1 MPIEYSFAQFGQVSR
16 ELCPLEK
23 DGLFLEEPF
32 GTERLFILGF
42 MHLAPKDFAFGG
54 AFRY

>member
-1 MPIEYSFAQFGQVSR
+1 MPIDYSFAQFGQVSR

-32 GTERLFILGF
+32 ERLFILGF
-42 MHLAPKDFAFGG
+42 MHLAPKDFAFGE
-54 AFRY
+54 AF